1 MSDDKAAALRALLDE
16 AGLVVESIEPEEDG
30 DGFGVTLAGGSGLWL
45 AGDADACVVQAG
57 HLRDDFATEHDT
69 LAAALGLPSAAKVR
83 EMRAEVERLRGVVEN
98 AGAWRAEG
106 EAEIEHLRAER
117 DAAVARA
124 EKAEANYAFM
134 VERAADQ
141 RLDGYRMLG
150 ERAAAAENAYDDAR
164 RERNAAQADAA
175 AMRSWADEAFDALTT
190 MVPSSSWT
198 EALQKS
204 AEAWQQG
211 TAGRALLDEVAALR
225 TERDALRVRL
235 VFLNAANLG
244 ADLHSS
250 IMERLLARVAEL
262 DVTP

>member
-98 AGAWRAEG
+98 AGAWRAES
-106 EAEIEHLRAER
+106 EANEAILRAER

-124 EKAEANYAFM
+124 EKARAE
-134 VERAADQ
+134 VDRLRAAT
-141 RLDGYRMLG
+141 
-150 ERAAAAENAYDDAR
+150 
-164 RERNAAQADAA
+164 RNAD
-175 AMRSWADEAFDALTT
+175 
-190 MVPSSSWT
+190 
-198 EALQKS
+198 
-204 AEAWQQG
+204 
-211 TAGRALLDEVAALR
+211 
-225 TERDALRVRL
+225 DALRLVLRYPDASDVRRVL
-235 VFLNAANLG
+235 AETLAALE
-244 ADLHSS
+244 S
-250 IMERLLARVAEL
+250 
-262 DVTP
+262 P